1 MDIENLV
8 VNNQIIKSVDHAQ
21 ALFNQKDSTKR
32 MYVYHTGS
40 LPNDRILNQ
49 RLDRL
54 AKFLLIKA
62 ETGKCHLFQKRV
74 DNSNSFYYLC
84 QY

>member
-8 VNNQIIKSVDHAQ
+8 ANNQIIKSVDHAQ
-21 ALFNQKDSTKR
+21 ELLTENRKR
-32 MYVYHTGS
+32 KMYLYHTGS
-40 LPNDRILNQ
+40 LPNDRILNP

-62 ETGKCHLFQKRV
+62 ERGNCNLFQQKV